1 MDNTDINSG
10 TDVAPE
16 TAPAAPTEEVKQET
30 SATSPDETLPKGE
43 GKVTDADEDKATGAD
58 TEEEGGKNATET
70 GFTMDDI
77 KFPDSFTVTD
87 EQKAALKTELDTIG
101 IKDKATAES
110 FLKWVEAKNIEAAEM
125 SAKQQEKEM
134 NDLEARWV
142 EEGKKDPELGK
153 DYDKNVADAMTLV
166 SQVFSPR
173 TVDFLKDTKFNANPD
188 FLKDMLRLAKER
200 ADAELVGGKSKDVS
214 NGIQRDGYG
223 NPMLKFKD

>member
-16 TAPAAPTEEVKQET
+16 TAPATPTEEVKQET
-30 SATSPDETLPKGE
+30 SATSPETTSPEGE
-43 GKVTDADEDKATGAD
+43 GKVTDADEDKAPETK
-58 TEEEGGKNATET
+58 TEEEGGDKVSKD

-77 KFPDSFTVTD
+77 VFPDGFTVTD
-87 EQKAALKTELDTIG
+87 EQKVALKTELDTIG

-110 FLKWVEAKNIEAAEM
+110 FLKWVEAKNKEASEL
-125 SAKQQEKEM
+125 SAKQQEQEM

-200 ADAELVGGKSKDVS
+200 ADAELVGGRSKTTVNDV
-214 NGIQRDGYG
+214 QRDGYG